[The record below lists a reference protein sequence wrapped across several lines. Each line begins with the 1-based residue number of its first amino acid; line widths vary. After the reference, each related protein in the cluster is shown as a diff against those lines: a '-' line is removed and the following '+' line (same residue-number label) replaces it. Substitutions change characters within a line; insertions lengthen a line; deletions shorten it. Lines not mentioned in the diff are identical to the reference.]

1 MRWGVLSRMGA
12 KMKASAV
19 AHPIQ
24 GLVKYHGL
32 RDPKLRI
39 PFHDS
44 ISVCTAPLETWTT
57 VSFEEDAP
65 TDMLE
70 LNGKL
75 LEGRALERAS
85 HVLDAV
91 RAIASVDTRARIV
104 SRNDFPTNVGLGAS
118 ASAFAAG
125 ALAAAGALGLDLEE
139 PQLSAIARLG
149 AGSASRAVSGGF
161 SLWHTGTDHETS
173 FAERLDEGD
182 LEMGIVAVVVKALKL
197 TEDFHK
203 EVVGSPFFKARLDY
217 VEGALEEMRRAIDA
231 RDVEA
236 IGHLAEADTLVLHG
250 ITMTGPSRR
259 VLWKPET
266 LVAMQEVWA
275 MRDDGIP
282 AHFSIDTGATV
293 YVNCPIDRVGEVE
306 DRLKDREL
314 ETIRC
319 HVGGGARLVDR
330 HLV

>member
-1 MRWGVLSRMGA
+1 
-12 KMKASAV
+12 MKASAV

-32 RDPKLRI
+32 SDPLLRL

-57 VSFEEDAP
+57 VSFEEDEKA
-65 TDMLE
+65 DSLE

-75 LEGRALERAS
+75 MDGRPLERAVS
-85 HVLDAV
+85 VLDEV
-91 RAIASVDTRARIV
+91 RRIAGIDLRARIV
-104 SRNDFPTNVGLGAS
+104 SRNDFATNVGLGAS

-125 ALAAAGALGLDLEE
+125 ALAAAGAAGLDLD
-139 PQLSAIARLG
+139 PRQLSTIARLG
-149 AGSASRAVSGGF
+149 AGSASRSVAGGF
-161 SLWHTGTDHETS
+161 ALWHTGSDHDS
-173 FAERLDEGD
+173 SYAERLDGGD

-203 EVVGSPFFKARLDY
+203 EVVGSPFFKARLEY
-217 VEGALEEMRRAIDA
+217 VGGALEEMRRAIDA

-236 IGHLAEADTLVLHG
+236 IGQLAEADTLVLHG
-250 ITMTGPSRR
+250 ITMTGPSHR

-266 LVAMQEVWA
+266 MVAMQEVWA
-275 MRDDGIP
+275 MREDGIP

-293 YVNCPIDRVGEVE
+293 YINCPIEEIEGVE
-306 DRLKDREL
+306 RRLQDREL
-314 ETIRC
+314 ETLRC

-330 HLV
+330 HLI

>member
-1 MRWGVLSRMGA
+1 MA
-12 KMKASAV
+12 KQLKASAI

-32 RDPKLRI
+32 SDPELRI

-57 VSFEEDAP
+57 VVFDERTEADS
-65 TDMLE
+65 LE
-70 LNGKL
+70 LNGRL
-75 LEGRALERAS
+75 LEGRPLERAS
-85 HVLDAV
+85 TVLDAV
-91 RAIASVDTRARIV
+91 RKVAGVKTRARIV

-125 ALAAAGALGLDLEE
+125 AMAAAGALGLDLEE
-139 PQLSAIARLG
+139 QELSAIARLG
-149 AGSASRAVSGGF
+149 AGSAARAVTGGF
-161 SLWHTGTDHETS
+161 SLWHTGSDHETS
-173 FAERLDEGD
+173 YAERLDTGD

-217 VEGALEEMRRAIDA
+217 VEGALEEMKRAIDA

-293 YVNCPIDRVGEVE
+293 YVNCPIRHVKTVE
-306 DRLKDREL
+306 HRLREREL

-319 HVGGGARLVDR
+319 HVGGEAKLVKR
-330 HLV
+330 HLA

>member
-1 MRWGVLSRMGA
+1 VPSGEVNDT
-12 KMKASAV
+12 KASAV

-32 RDPKLRI
+32 RDPLLRL

-57 VSFEEDAP
+57 VEFMDEARADV
-65 TDMLE
+65 LE
-70 LNGKL
+70 LNGRV
-75 LEGRALERAS
+75 LEGRPLERAS
-85 HVLDAV
+85 TVLDAV
-91 RAIASVDTRARIV
+91 RRLAGIGTRARVV

-125 ALAAAGALGLDLEE
+125 ALAAAGAVGLDLDQR
-139 PQLSAIARLG
+139 QLSTIARLG
-149 AGSASRAVSGGF
+149 AGSASRSVAGGF
-161 SLWHTGTDHETS
+161 ALWHTGTDHGSS
-173 FAERLDEGD
+173 FAERLDGGD

-203 EVVGSPFFKARLDY
+203 EVVGSPFFKARLEY
-217 VEGALEEMRRAIDA
+217 VGGALDEMRRAIDA

-236 IGHLAEADTLVLHG
+236 IGQLAEADTLVLHG
-250 ITMTGPSRR
+250 ITMTGPSHR
-259 VLWKPET
+259 VLWRPET
-266 LVAMQEVWA
+266 MVAMQEVWA
-275 MRDDGIP
+275 MREDGIP

-293 YVNCPIDRVGEVE
+293 YVNCPIKDVVEVE
-306 DRLKDREL
+306 ERLREREL
-314 ETIRC
+314 ETLAC
-319 HVGGGARLVDR
+319 HVGDGARLVDR

>member
-1 MRWGVLSRMGA
+1 
-12 KMKASAV
+12 MKASAV

-32 RDPKLRI
+32 SDPLLRL

-57 VSFEEDAP
+57 VAFEHDAKA
-65 TDMLE
+65 DSLE
-70 LNGKL
+70 LNGKFL
-75 LEGRALERAS
+75 DGRPLERAVA
-85 HVLDAV
+85 VLDAV
-91 RAIASVDTRARIV
+91 RRIAGIETRARIV

-125 ALAAAGALGLDLEE
+125 ALAGAGAAGLDLE
-139 PQLSAIARLG
+139 PRQLSTIARLG
-149 AGSASRAVSGGF
+149 AGSASRSVTGGF
-161 SLWHTGTDHETS
+161 SLWHTGIDHGS
-173 FAERLDEGD
+173 SYAERLDGGD

-203 EVVGSPFFKARLDY
+203 EVVGSPFFNARLDY
-217 VEGALEEMRRAIDA
+217 VEGALREMRRAIDA
-231 RDVEA
+231 RDMEA
-236 IGHLAEADTLVLHG
+236 IGHMAEADTLVLHG

-275 MRDDGIP
+275 MREDGIP
-282 AHFSIDTGATV
+282 AYFSIDTGATV
-293 YVNCPIDRVGEVE
+293 YVNCPMKDVADVE
-306 DRLKDREL
+306 RRLQDREL
-314 ETIRC
+314 ETLRC
-319 HVGGGARLVDR
+319 KVGGGARLVDR
-330 HLV
+330 HLI

>member
-1 MRWGVLSRMGA
+1 MASEL
-12 KMKASAV
+12 KASAV

-32 RDPKLRI
+32 ADPVLRI

-57 VSFEEDAP
+57 VSFEKDAAAD
-65 TDMLE
+65 TLE
-70 LNGKL
+70 LNGKVL
-75 LEGRALERAS
+75 SGRALERAS

-91 RAIASVDTRARIV
+91 RKVAGVKTRARIV

-125 ALAAAGALGLDLEE
+125 ATAAAGALGLDLEE
-139 PQLSAIARLG
+139 HQLSSIARLG
-149 AGSASRAVSGGF
+149 AGSASRAVTGGF
-161 SLWHTGTDHETS
+161 SLWHKGTNHETS
-173 FAERLDEGD
+173 YAERLDEGD

-217 VEGALEEMRRAIDA
+217 VEGALEEMKRAVDA

-275 MRDDGIP
+275 MREEGIP

-293 YVNCPIDRVGEVE
+293 YVNCPIKHIKTVDR
-306 DRLKDREL
+306 RLKDKEL

-319 HVGGGARLVDR
+319 KVGGGAKLVDR

>member
-1 MRWGVLSRMGA
+1 MGA
-12 KMKASAV
+12 RDKASAV

-24 GLVKYHGL
+24 GLIKYHGL
-32 RDPKLRI
+32 RDPDLRI

-57 VSFEEDAP
+57 VVLDEGAKAD
-65 TDMLE
+65 TLE
-70 LNGKL
+70 LNGQL

-85 HVLDAV
+85 TVMDAV
-91 RAIASVDTRARIV
+91 RRLAGVDTRARIV

-125 ALAAAGALGLDLEE
+125 ALAAAGAMGLALEE
-139 PQLSAIARLG
+139 RQLSAIARLG

-161 SLWHTGTDHETS
+161 SLWHTGTDHES
-173 FAERLDEGD
+173 SYAERLDGGD
-182 LEMGIVAVVVKALKL
+182 LDMGIVAVVVKALKL

-203 EVVGSPFFKARLDY
+203 EVVGSPFFKARLEY
-217 VEGALEEMRRAIDA
+217 VGGALEEMKRAIDV
-231 RDVEA
+231 RDVGA

-275 MRDDGIP
+275 MREDGIP

-293 YVNCPIDRVGEVE
+293 YVNCPLDQVGEVE
-306 DRLKDREL
+306 ARLRDREL
-314 ETIRC
+314 ETLSC
-319 HVGGGARLVDR
+319 HVGGGAHMVDR
-330 HLV
+330 HLA

>member
-1 MRWGVLSRMGA
+1 MGNE
-12 KMKASAV
+12 MKASAV

-32 RDPKLRI
+32 ADPLLRI

-57 VSFEEDAP
+57 VSFEEDAKA
-65 TDMLE
+65 DSLA
-70 LNGKL
+70 LNGRQL
-75 LEGRALERAS
+75 GGRALERAS

-91 RAIASVDTRARIV
+91 RRVAGVDTRARVV

-125 ALAAAGALGLDLEE
+125 ATAAAGALGLELDER
-139 PQLSAIARLG
+139 QLSAIARLG

-161 SLWHTGTDHETS
+161 SMWHTGTDHDS
-173 FAERLDEGD
+173 SYAERLDEGD

-259 VLWKPET
+259 VLWRPET

-275 MRDDGIP
+275 MREDGIP

-293 YVNCPIDRVGEVE
+293 YINCPIRHVGTVE
-306 DRLKDREL
+306 RRLKDREL
-314 ETIRC
+314 ETLQC
-319 HVGGGARLVDR
+319 HVGGGATLVDR

>member
-1 MRWGVLSRMGA
+1 
-12 KMKASAV
+12 MKASAV

-32 RDPKLRI
+32 SDPLIRL

-57 VSFEEDAP
+57 VEFQEEAR
-65 TDMLE
+65 TDSLE
-70 LNGKL
+70 LNGKV
-75 LEGRALERAS
+75 LEGRPLERAS
-85 HVLDAV
+85 AVLDAV
-91 RAIASVDTRARIV
+91 RQLAGIETRARVV

-125 ALAAAGALGLDLEE
+125 ALAAAGAVGLELDER
-139 PQLSAIARLG
+139 QASTIARLG
-149 AGSASRAVSGGF
+149 AGSASRSVAGGF
-161 SLWHTGTDHETS
+161 ALWHTGTDHDS
-173 FAERLDEGD
+173 SYAERLDAGD

-203 EVVGSPFFKARLDY
+203 EVVGSPFFKARLEY
-217 VEGALEEMRRAIDA
+217 VGGALDEMRRAIDA

-236 IGHLAEADTLVLHG
+236 IGKLAEADTLVLHG
-250 ITMTGPSRR
+250 ITMTGPSHR

-266 LVAMQEVWA
+266 MVAMQEVWA
-275 MRDDGIP
+275 MREDGIP

-293 YVNCPIDRVGEVE
+293 YVNCPMKHVKEVE
-306 DRLKDREL
+306 RRLREREL
-314 ETIRC
+314 ETLAC
-319 HVGGGARLVDR
+319 HVGDGARQVDR
-330 HLV
+330 HLI